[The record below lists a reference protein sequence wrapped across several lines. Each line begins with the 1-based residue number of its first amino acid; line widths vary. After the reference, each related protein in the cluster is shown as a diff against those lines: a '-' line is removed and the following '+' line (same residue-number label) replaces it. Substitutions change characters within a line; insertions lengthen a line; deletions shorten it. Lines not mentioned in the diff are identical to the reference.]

1 MNYGVDEF
9 GTTVPTLRAV
19 QNAETERIAYLT
31 KAQEARLL
39 AAYSPWAAPVM
50 LVLCET
56 GMRTQ
61 EALSLDWRC
70 VDWDRNVLLIEH
82 TGRADGARTKT
93 KRSRRIAMRPV
104 VRMSLMTIWKERN
117 RPETGPVFLSRWK
130 RPYSDTRRVGG
141 NPLTSAHRTACRK
154 AGITDFR
161 IHDWRHHGD
170 RTWPVPAPNGRP
182 TVNSS

>member
-1 MNYGVDEF
+1 MKAALNYGVDEF

-61 EALSLDWRC
+61 EALRL
-70 VDWDRNVLLIEH
+70 
-82 TGRADGARTKT
+82 G
-93 KRSRRIAMRPV
+93 
-104 VRMSLMTIWKERN
+104 
-117 RPETGPVFLSRWK
+117 
-130 RPYSDTRRVGG
+130 
-141 NPLTSAHRTACRK
+141 
-154 AGITDFR
+154 
-161 IHDWRHHGD
+161 
-170 RTWPVPAPNGRP
+170 
-182 TVNSS
+182 